1 MIESSNLS
9 QLSEEKEKLELYW
22 RSFISHLTSP
32 QGKID
37 LGYIWTGKVKKD
49 FENIKKESG
58 KITLILGL
66 LHKHYKNKKQY
77 EKEIEDIKN
86 LLRHISRVKPSG
98 EWIRKSRAYLQ
109 QIILDIENE
118 RKFISINKIKE
129 RIETEHKEKYFD
141 ISREPYGKFLVTS
154 VGMSIIQSNISLTE
168 SILNSLYRRI
178 LDLEKIGPKQQTSG
192 WELSRN
198 LRPHL
203 DNVRFRYVGE
213 GAEGQVLQFYYPGT
227 NVMIKFYNFDPNHLE
242 GRGIG
247 LFLKLLKVP
256 IGTKYYTP
264 EPYFATNFL
273 CAMQDF
279 SSFPDYFTFIK
290 KYPEEKKRLD
300 KYLKQLIKEDPV
312 EIDVTQIVHPEDR
325 TSEDKASI
333 FIVKYNP
340 KAKKNEDRFKIGGV
354 DLI

>member
-1 MIESSNLS
+1 M
-9 QLSEEKEKLELYW
+9 LYW
-22 RSFISHLTSP
+22 
-32 QGKID
+32 ID
-37 LGYIWTGKVKKD
+37 VSNYLRKDLANVWSDEVKRD
-49 FENIKKESG
+49 FEGIKKETQR
-58 KITLILGL
+58 IAFILER
-66 LHKHYKNKKQY
+66 LHNHYRTDKERY
-77 EKEIEDIKN
+77 HKEISDIINFLSHLKK
-86 LLRHISRVKPSG
+86 VKATPK
-98 EWIRKSRAYLQ
+98 WIKQIHDDLQ
-109 QIILDIENE
+109 QIINDIEE
-118 RKFISINKIKE
+118 
-129 RIETEHKEKYFD
+129 EKTIQKQRYFD
-141 ISREPYGKFLVTS
+141 ISREPYGKFLATP
-154 VGMSIIQSNISLTE
+154 VGMGIIESNKNLTE

-178 LDLEKIGPKQQTSG
+178 LDLEKIDPKHQTSG
-192 WELSRN
+192 WEYSDRLS
-198 LRPHL
+198 PHL

-213 GAEGQVLQFYYPGT
+213 GAEGQVLQFFYPGT
-227 NVMIKFYNFDPNHLE
+227 SVMIKFYNFDPNHLE

-256 IGTKYYTP
+256 VGTKYYTP

-279 SSFPDYFTFIK
+279 SSFPEYFTFIK